1 MPVYMILKKK
11 YYLVHGCG
19 ETQVGEKPQINFLRQ
34 IFCVAKNYWM
44 ICQNEKEKKSF
55 KLLST
60 SSTVK
65 LYSIS
70 DQIKISYLPR

>member
-19 ETQVGEKPQINFLRQ
+19 ETQVGEKPQINFPRQ

-44 ICQNEKEKKSF
+44 ICQNEK
-55 KLLST
+55 
-60 SSTVK
+60 
-65 LYSIS
+65 
-70 DQIKISYLPR
+70 KIL

>member
-44 ICQNEKEKKSF
+44 ICQNEKKSF

>member
-1 MPVYMILKKK
+1 MSVYMILKKK

-44 ICQNEKEKKSF
+44 ICQNEKEKNPLSF
-55 KLLST
+55 LVLL
-60 SSTVK
+60 
-65 LYSIS
+65 L
-70 DQIKISYLPR
+70 Q